1 MNVSRRDD
9 REFSFEEWLA
19 LTRAEK
25 RKVISGWNLKRPE
38 TGEETRAA
46 ILASFGESHPRL
58 LHDASAGTAYFSIAG
73 WSIVVVVTDPSVRVP
88 RSFDV
93 FPVIKGIA
101 DRSDGS
107 WRSVAWQSR

>member
-1 MNVSRRDD
+1 VGKGDD
-9 REFSFEEWLA
+9 REFSFRGWLA

-25 RKVISGWNLKRPE
+25 RKVISGWDPKRPE

-46 ILASFGESHPRL
+46 ILAGFGESHPRL
-58 LHDASAGTAYFSIAG
+58 LHDASAGTAYFSVAG
-73 WSIVVVVTDPSVRVP
+73 WSIVVVVTDRSVRVP
-88 RSFDV
+88 RAFDV

-101 DRSDGS
+101 KRADAS